1 MLGRRWKSLGRN
13 LAYDVKITDSALL
26 DAEHYV
32 RYLRRVTKESGPA
45 DAWFRALI
53 AAIFTLEELP
63 TRCPLIPEASEFQFE
78 LRHLIY
84 RSHRVIFRVDKQR
97 KTVMVLRIYH
107 GSRRELR
114 EEDLEL

>member
-1 MLGRRWKSLGRN
+1 MLGRRWKSSGRN

-32 RYLRRVTKESGPA
+32 RYLRRVTKESGPG
-45 DAWFRALI
+45 DVWFRSLI
-53 AAIFTLEELP
+53 AAIFTLEEFP
-63 TRCPLIPEASEFQFE
+63 TRCPLIPEANEFQFE

-84 RSHRVIFRVDKQR
+84 QSHRIIFRVDEQR
-97 KTVMVLRIYH
+97 KTVIVLRIYH

-114 EEDLEL
+114 QEDV